1 MHKLT
6 MKTNKKTL
14 TFEDGFKQFILD
26 CKARGLRIATIK
38 HYKESYQQI
47 KKYIDP
53 GIKIDKIN
61 DKKFKEF
68 IVKSSDGIRNSQ
80 TIYTLSRDLK
90 TIINYFIKSGYIERF
105 NMQLPKVDKKPVE
118 TYTDDELKKLL
129 KKPDIKKC
137 SFCDYRNYVI
147 VCFFLSTGIRLSSLI
162 NIKIKDL
169 RMSESEVEI
178 LHTKNRKPLTVP
190 LNINIKKILIEYL
203 AYRQSNNTDD
213 YLFCNVYGQQ
223 LKKSTIIQA
232 VQSYNWSRGVNTTSI
247 HKLRHTF
254 AKKWILGGNSVVAL
268 QKILGHSS
276 LQMTQNYINILVSDL
291 KKDVENYN
299 ILQEFS
305 KNFIKMKK

>member
-14 TFEDGFKQFILD
+14 TFSEGFKQFILD
-26 CKARGLRIATIK
+26 CKARGLREATIK
-38 HYKESYQQI
+38 HYIEAYQQI

-53 GIKIDKIN
+53 GTGIDKIN

-68 IVKSSDGIRNSQ
+68 IVKSSEGKRNSQ
-80 TIYTLSRDLK
+80 TIYSLSRDFK
-90 TIINYFIKSGYIERF
+90 TIIRFFMKCNYVEKFDMK
-105 NMQLPKVDKKPVE
+105 LPKVDKHPIE
-118 TYTDDELKKLL
+118 TYTDDELRKLL

-137 SFCDYRNYVI
+137 SFCTYRDYVI
-147 VCFFLSTGIRLSSLI
+147 VSFFLSTGIRLSSLI
-162 NIKIKDL
+162 NIKIGDL
-169 RMSESEVEI
+169 KLSESEVEI

-190 LNINIKKILIEYL
+190 LNSNIKKILAEYL
-203 AYRQSNNTDD
+203 TYRQSNNTDD

-223 LKKSTIIQA
+223 LKKSTITQA
-232 VQSYNWSRGVNTTSI
+232 VANYNKICGVKTTSI

-254 AKKWILGGNSVVAL
+254 SKKWILGGNSVVAL